1 MPLMVLAAMVTVI
14 ALQALI
20 SGAYSLTCQATQLG
34 SCPGLRSI
42 TSPRHFGQFYV
53 SSIILM
59 TTWKRGR
66 ELLAARM
73 RTNRVPVETFIK
85 SIAKSEPQRVSG
97 TGVYLSADPESI
109 PSTLLTNLRHHEVLH
124 EAVVLVSV
132 DFDERARLP
141 EARRHDVEILGE
153 GFFRVVVHYGF
164 MGVPDVP
171 TALANIVSADCTS
184 RSGAPDRA
192 ELVG

>member
-53 SSIILM
+53 SSINWM
-59 TTWKRGR
+59 ATWKRGR

-85 SIAKSEPQRVSG
+85 SIAKSEPQPVSS

-109 PSTLLTNLRHHEVLH
+109 PSSPLTNLRHHEVLH

-132 DFDERARLP
+132 DFDQRARLP
-141 EARRHDVEILGE
+141 RLGVTTWNLGP
-153 GFFRVVVHYGF
+153 GFIRVVVHYGF

>member
-1 MPLMVLAAMVTVI
+1 M
-14 ALQALI
+14 
-20 SGAYSLTCQATQLG
+20 
-34 SCPGLRSI
+34 
-42 TSPRHFGQFYV
+42 
-53 SSIILM
+53 
-59 TTWKRGR
+59 
-66 ELLAARM
+66 
-73 RTNRVPVETFIK
+73 
-85 SIAKSEPQRVSG
+85 
-97 TGVYLSADPESI
+97 YLSADPESI

-171 TALANIVSADCTS
+171 TALTNIVSPGFEFS
-184 RSGAPDRA
+184 PDNATYFIGRERVLA
-192 ELVG
+192 TELPGMALWREHLFAFTHRNASDAAAYFGLPHDRVVEVGIQIAI